1 MECSIISAQV
11 FYLLHLRNNITTL
24 CSLKSGPASC
34 RTSHHQSFGSKHNSS
49 DLISFGNACLEA
61 LKGSSSDKFVL
72 DGLVRIDIMMSND
85 GNLVLN
91 EFEGIEAVYFSA
103 DEVQE
108 RTVDCFLEKYWEEKI
123 YDCIT
128 NLFSS

>member
-1 MECSIISAQV
+1 M
-11 FYLLHLRNNITTL
+11 
-24 CSLKSGPASC
+24 
-34 RTSHHQSFGSKHNSS
+34 
-49 DLISFGNACLEA
+49 EA